1 MRFLQ
6 EITLKG
12 LYHQPLLGAKLE
24 YFHQN
29 NSKVIH
35 KKVHSDN
42 LSSIILALFGILALL
57 YSAFLWYFVF
67 VMQCIVHVR
76 IYYNG

>member
-12 LYHQPLLGAKLE
+12 LCHQPLLGTKLE

-42 LSSIILALFGILALL
+42 LLLHYSLFLR
-57 YSAFLWYFVF
+57 YFLRHFCGNLF
-67 VMQCIVHVR
+67 L
-76 IYYNG
+76 